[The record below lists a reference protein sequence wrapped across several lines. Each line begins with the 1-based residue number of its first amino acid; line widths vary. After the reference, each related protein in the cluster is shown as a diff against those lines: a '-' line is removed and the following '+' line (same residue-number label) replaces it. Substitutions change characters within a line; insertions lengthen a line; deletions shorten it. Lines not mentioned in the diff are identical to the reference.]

1 MRTRLIVFLL
11 LTLSFITSNGLAADK
26 VVVIPLISNKAM
38 KLQNVV
44 TVSASGADFTNP
56 VAAVNSIADAST
68 ENPYLVVIGPGVYT
82 LTQTLVMKEYV
93 SIMGSGEQ
101 TTRLNG
107 AVSTNTNDAGSSL
120 VSGAN
125 NTTLSDLTVEN
136 IVVGNLSSIAIYNNN
151 CSPKIINVSTI
162 TSGGG
167 SAIGVFNTSS
177 SSPTMTNVSVT
188 VSGTSTTTGVLNDSS
203 SPVIDNVT
211 VTVTGGTASTCGVTN
226 QNASAPTIKNLTV
239 TTSGGVGNHV
249 GILNDYSSPTMNNVN
264 VKIMGTD
271 SNIGISN
278 ISSSPIMINV
288 NAEAL
293 GGTDAIGVKSR
304 DSLPMMTYV
313 IANASGGSNT
323 NIGYLSPF
331 NMDGS
336 YLGIAKF
343 RHCVFKGITY
353 GLYTDALHDYI
364 FISQSSI
371 IGGLYFGVATINC
384 LNSDNGELQEFGLD
398 CIEKDIE
405 P

>member
-1 MRTRLIVFLL
+1 MEQQMVRGRHETVTGNFESIYLSGFLK
-11 LTLSFITSNGLAADK
+11 NDK
-26 VVVIPLISNKAM
+26 EKWI
-38 KLQNVV
+38 
-44 TVSASGADFTNP
+44 
-56 VAAVNSIADAST
+56 
-68 ENPYLVVIGPGVYT
+68 VIGREEYLLPSPAPVHNVTPGSWIFYVWWSGT
-82 LTQTLVMKEYV
+82 LFLCHTFPAKVKRSFDPFFF

-226 QNASAPTIKNLTV
+226 QNASAPTIKNLAV

-264 VKIMGTD
+264 VTIMGTD

-278 ISSSPIMINV
+278 IRSSPIMINV